1 MGAGIGF
8 AIIGFAW
15 TSLLLYLYTPC
26 SVLGRD
32 ISSGKLY
39 ILVAFQ
45 LFQGLCTWIA
55 VQLFIYIYKKILF
68 YLFLKF
74 QARSLPSDKLRVF
87 YISVNAAMYFI
98 QVC

>member
-15 TSLLLYLYTPC
+15 TSLLLYLYSPC

-39 ILVAFQ
+39 IRVAF
-45 LFQGLCTWIA
+45 
-55 VQLFIYIYKKILF
+55 
-68 YLFLKF
+68 
-74 QARSLPSDKLRVF
+74 
-87 YISVNAAMYFI
+87 
-98 QVC
+98 